1 MTAITLQQHP
11 QRAQNALAK
20 GRGSNLLSRLLAA
33 LHRSRALESRR
44 AIERHRHL
52 VEEAREFEARVTR
65 K

>member
-1 MTAITLQQHP
+1 MTAIPFQRDPP
-11 QRAQNALAK
+11 QTHAASAQGKRNP
-20 GRGSNLLSRLLAA
+20 LSLLLAA

-52 VEEAREFEARVTR
+52 VQEAREFAARVAR